1 MSMAYPTHLIVEHAN
16 DDDGDE
22 GDDGADGGHD
32 LRDVEAL
39 RGQEQAVVQLDQ
51 GHQGRAADGE
61 D

>member
-1 MSMAYPTHLIVEHAN
+1 MVNPPYLVVEHSD

-22 GDDGADGGHD
+22 GDDGADGSHD

-39 RGQEQAVVQLDQ
+39 CGQEETVVHLDQ
-51 GHQGRAADGE
+51 RHQGRAADGE